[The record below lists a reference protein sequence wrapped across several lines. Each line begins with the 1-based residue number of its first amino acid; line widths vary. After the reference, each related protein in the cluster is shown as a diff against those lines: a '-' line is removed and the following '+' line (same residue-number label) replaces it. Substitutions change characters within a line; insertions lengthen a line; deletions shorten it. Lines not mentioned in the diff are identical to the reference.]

1 MKNLF
6 YKGAIDK
13 NNGKALWTFLTEH
26 YWYYTMNSWN
36 GLKSIANNVK
46 VYNLGLEGDYWLAL
60 ELLREDDYYTLNN
73 MIYDWESEHPNYDV
87 GFNGR
92 SSGYLVLTNK
102 KTNNNVLPNW
112 IAENSNYEEFKQTCK
127 DYYGSVKEALP
138 DLLEYV
144 KLVQDFDKLC
154 DDIREYVNE
163 LSLTTEEDL
172 IGERVEDFLY
182 DFNEDFE
189 EDMKA
194 FDIKPL
200 ELEGKKV
207 LITDIYKSRSIQECF
222 ERRIKKFDNESPI
235 KVKFIT
241 DNTNKYVEFERA
253 R

>member
-1 MKNLF
+1 MKNMF

-60 ELLREDDYYTLNN
+60 DLLREDNYDMLNEI
-73 MIYDWESEHPNYDV
+73 IYNWEKEHPNYNV

-92 SSGYLVLTNK
+92 NGGYLVLTNK
-102 KTNNNVLPNW
+102 KNNCNVLPNW
-112 IAENSNYEEFKQTCK
+112 IIENSNYEEFKQTCK

-144 KLVQDFDKLC
+144 ELVQSFDKLC
-154 DDIREYVNE
+154 DEIRVYVNA

-172 IGERVEDFLY
+172 IADRVEYFL
-182 DFNEDFE
+182 DVFNCDFE
-189 EDMKA
+189 KDMEA

-200 ELEGKKV
+200 ELKGKKV
-207 LITDIYKSRSIQECF
+207 LITDIHKSKSIQECF
-222 ERRIKKFDNESPI
+222 EERIKKFDNDSPI

-241 DNTNKYVEFERA
+241 NNDTKYVEFERA